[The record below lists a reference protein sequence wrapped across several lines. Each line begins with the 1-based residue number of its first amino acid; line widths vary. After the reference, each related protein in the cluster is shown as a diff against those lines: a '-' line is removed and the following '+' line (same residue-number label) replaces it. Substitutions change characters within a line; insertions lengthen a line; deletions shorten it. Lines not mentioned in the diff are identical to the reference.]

1 MIFKALGP
9 KLVMI
14 KKMFYDL
21 LFFVTI
27 ITIFIILFG
36 VVTQATMFPKQTF
49 DLNLLETMFTRAYW
63 PIMGDMSILLKI
75 FDGCEEN
82 FNCPEKSGVHFSYI
96 ASVIYMLIANILLIN
111 LLIATFR

>member
-49 DLNLLETMFTRAYW
+49 DLKLLETMFTRAYW
-63 PIMGDMSILLKI
+63 PIMGDMSMLLEI
-75 FDGCEEN
+75 FKNDQN
-82 FNCPEKSGVHFSYI
+82 SDCPEKSGLWFTKI
-96 ASVIYMLIANILLIN
+96 ATVIYMLTANILLIN